1 MFFKAVRFC
10 RLSEFAFESFFVR
23 DIHMQRYAMKR
34 RLVLLFGLGVG
45 VGLVG
50 CSREEVQEK
59 QSVGKAEHNTAHGQ
73 ESGGHEHKPGAHGG
87 AIVEIGEDSY
97 HAEALLD
104 AEGRVRVFM
113 LGSDETRIKELKDQT
128 LTSYI
133 KGDGDTEAV
142 GVELRGERQ
151 EGDSE
156 GMVSQFVGELPANLR
171 GKSLTVTVPN
181 LPIDG
186 ERFRVSFRLEA
197 GGGSHGSNAVAM
209 APQEE
214 RTLYLTPGGKYT
226 QEDIDRNGGT
236 VPSVKF
242 QGVLTEHDDNPQVG
256 DRICPISKTKA
267 NEKFAWVI
275 GGEVYTFCCPP
286 CIDEYVAKAKEKPD
300 ELKPADSFVKQ

>member
-1 MFFKAVRFC
+1 
-10 RLSEFAFESFFVR
+10 
-23 DIHMQRYAMKR
+23 MQRNAKPYR
-34 RLVLLFGLGVG
+34 WTLVFGLGMG
-45 VGLVG
+45 VALAG
-50 CSREEVQEK
+50 CSREEATQT
-59 QSVGKAEHNTAHGQ
+59 QSVGKPEQKESHGDAT
-73 ESGGHEHKPGAHGG
+73 GGHEHKPGAHGG

-133 KGDGDTEAV
+133 KGDGQSEAV
-142 GVELRGERQ
+142 SVELRGERQ

-156 GMVSQFVGELPANLR
+156 GMVSQFVGELPASLR

-197 GGGSHGSNAVAM
+197 QGGGHGSNAVAM

-226 QEDIDRNGGT
+226 QEDIDRNGAT

-242 QGVLTEHDDNPQVG
+242 KGVLTEHDDNPKVG

-267 NEKFAWVI
+267 NEEFAWVI
-275 GGEVYTFCCPP
+275 GGETYTFCCPP
-286 CIDEYVAKAKEKPD
+286 CIDEYVTKAKERPD
-300 ELKPADSFVKQ
+300 ELKPADSFIKQ

>member
-1 MFFKAVRFC
+1 
-10 RLSEFAFESFFVR
+10 
-23 DIHMQRYAMKR
+23 MQRYAMKR
-34 RLVLLFGLGVG
+34 RLVLVFGLGVG

-59 QSVGKAEHNTAHGQ
+59 QSVGKAEHNTAQGQ

>member
-1 MFFKAVRFC
+1 M
-10 RLSEFAFESFFVR
+10 S
-23 DIHMQRYAMKR
+23 
-34 RLVLLFGLGVG
+34 
-45 VGLVG
+45 
-50 CSREEVQEK
+50 
-59 QSVGKAEHNTAHGQ
+59 
-73 ESGGHEHKPGAHGG
+73 
-87 AIVEIGEDSY
+87 
-97 HAEALLD
+97 
-104 AEGRVRVFM
+104 
-113 LGSDETRIKELKDQT
+113 
-128 LTSYI
+128 
-133 KGDGDTEAV
+133 
-142 GVELRGERQ
+142 VELRGERQ
-151 EGDSE
+151 DGDSE

-197 GGGSHGSNAVAM
+197 GGESHGSNAVAM
-209 APQEE
+209 APQKE

-226 QEDIDRNGGT
+226 QEDIDRNGAT

-286 CIDEYVAKAKEKPD
+286 CIDEYVTKAKEKPD